1 MRPQGPGAREGR
13 RRLLDAPRLE
23 VLPLASTAERVA
35 HVPPGTTVTVTS
47 SPRHGLEATVA
58 LVEVLARRGLDAV
71 PHLAAAQ
78 VGGEAE
84 LEQVLDRLAAAGVR
98 DLFVV
103 GGDGPR
109 RGGEFPDGLA
119 LLQAIDA
126 SGHSF
131 ERIGVPAY
139 AEGHHI
145 IDTETLRGALLAKQ
159 AYATYAVTQM
169 CFDAAALIRLAVEAR
184 AAGFRLPFV
193 AGVPGPVASA
203 KLLRVGL
210 RIGVGDSLRF
220 LGGHRTMV
228 RRLLHP
234 RGYRPTRLVRRI
246 EDLDQTTRHFSG
258 LHIYTFNEVTPAVRW
273 VEQLRR
279 RPFDEELSIDGHA
292 V

>member
-1 MRPQGPGAREGR
+1 MRPPGPGGR
-13 RRLLDAPRLE
+13 QGRHRLNAAPRLE

-35 HVPPGTTVTVTS
+35 HLPRGTTVTVTS
-47 SPRHGLEATVA
+47 SPHHGLEATVA
-58 LVEVLARRGLDAV
+58 LVEELARSGLDAV

-78 VGGEAE
+78 LGGEVQ
-84 LEQVLDRLAAAGVR
+84 LGQVLDRLAAAGVR

-145 IDTETLRGALLAKQ
+145 IDTETLRTALLAKQ

-169 CFDAAALIRLAVEAR
+169 CFDATALIRLAVECR
-184 AAGFRLPFV
+184 AAGFRLPFI
-193 AGVPGPVASA
+193 AGVPGPVAAA
-203 KLLRVGL
+203 KLLSVGL

-220 LGGHRTMV
+220 VGGHRAV
-228 RRLLHP
+228 ARRLLHP

-246 EDLDQTTRHFSG
+246 EDLDQATRHFSG

-273 VEQLRR
+273 VEQLRHG
-279 RPFDEELSIDGHA
+279 PFDEELSIDDHA